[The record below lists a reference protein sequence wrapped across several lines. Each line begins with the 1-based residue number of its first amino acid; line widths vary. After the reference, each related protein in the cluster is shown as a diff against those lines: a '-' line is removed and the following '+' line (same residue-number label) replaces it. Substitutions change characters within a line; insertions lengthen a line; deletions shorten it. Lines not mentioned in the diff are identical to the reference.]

1 MKSLNTY
8 ISLSNERISSLDDY
22 ITEKLKIRKSKNI
35 NTFEDI
41 ITELHNIGLLGNNYS
56 TLDFSK
62 MSLKI
67 DLFSTDNINF
77 ISLDNIFDLFETH
90 TLNPIFEIEHQKKIR
105 EYRIKDSNNNNEFII
120 LHYNKTTNDIEE
132 ITVSENIMKI
142 IIDKCK

>member
-1 MKSLNTY
+1 MKS
-8 ISLSNERISSLDDY
+8 
-22 ITEKLKIRKSKNI
+22 ITLYVNEKLKIRKSKNI

-41 ITELHNIGLLGNNYS
+41 ITELYNVGLLENNYS

-67 DLFSTDNINF
+67 DLFSTENINF
-77 ISLDNIFDLFETH
+77 ISMDNIFDLFETH

-105 EYRIKDSNNNNEFII
+105 EYRIKNSNNKNEFII
-120 LHYNKTTNDIEE
+120 LHYNRNTNNIEE